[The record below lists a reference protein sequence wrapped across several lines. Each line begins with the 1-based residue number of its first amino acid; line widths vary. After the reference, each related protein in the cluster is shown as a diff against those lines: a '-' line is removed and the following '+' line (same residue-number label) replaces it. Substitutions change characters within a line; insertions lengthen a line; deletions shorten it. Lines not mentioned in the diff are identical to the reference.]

1 MQSQQQSTV
10 GPPTGP
16 SVVQP
21 VGTDNLFAGYQPEA
35 GRFDELS
42 APDGGR
48 RPAWDKFCQLLN
60 TMGAAEFTRRWEHSQ
75 HLIYENGVSYSAYGD
90 PEDNARPWDLDALP
104 MLIDEAEWN
113 HVSAGLAQRAE
124 VLQLTLADLLG
135 PQRLIKDGVLP
146 AQILFGHPSFRL
158 PYHGQVPPGGSF
170 LPFYA
175 ADLGRSPDGQWWVLA
190 DRTEAPSG
198 VGFALENR
206 VVISR
211 MLPDVFR
218 SLNVQRQAPF
228 FIQFKQKVREL
239 APHEQENPRIA
250 IYTRGPKH
258 ENYFEDAYLA
268 RYLGYNLVEGDDLA
282 IRENRVWLKTLDGLL
297 PIHVLLRRPNSE
309 ECDPLEFSDEST
321 IGVAGLLNSSRDREV
336 SIINPMGCGLVES
349 PAFMAF
355 LPRLCKFFLNQSPIL
370 PGVATWWCGEQQS
383 LERVLGNLDQLVVSR
398 AYRFRGAGYEQ
409 DKLLNSMPPA
419 ELAEQIR
426 ANPGNFVAQER
437 LKLSTVPTWD
447 QGTAGTAHLVLRSF
461 AVAAGDS
468 YSVLPGG
475 LARTSDATSPS
486 PLAVPAS
493 KGSKDAWIL
502 SSQPVEHV
510 TLLSASEE
518 AIEIRRTATDL
529 PSRVADNIYWLG
541 RQIER
546 ADASARQLRTFILR
560 LTSEMAVGPSAV
572 PTGLLRALASQGQIE
587 PDFALDDIRHQMP
600 QLEQALPALVF
611 DRDQVGS
618 VRSVLANMFR
628 SASLVRDRISTDS
641 WRILVRIDQTFR
653 APQDGPPDLTDLL
666 GMLNR
671 LVVQLAAIEGMCLE
685 SMTRSHVFRFLELGR
700 RLERALQTVGL
711 LQSCLIDSPPP
722 TSEVLDALLEIADS
736 VMTYRS
742 RYRANLQLPA
752 VVDLLLTDESNPRS
766 IAYQLQTLEKVSKE
780 LPGDD
785 YPAGY
790 LPHERLI
797 LSMVHSVRMVD
808 VTGICEAYSVGEQ
821 KRLAELLESLDRDL
835 QSLSRELSLR
845 YLVHAGPSRRM
856 SSTTAKRM
864 P

>member
-16 SVVQP
+16 SVAP
-21 VGTDNLFAGYQPEA
+21 PTGTDNLFAGYQAEA
-35 GRFDELS
+35 GRFDELTS
-42 APDGGR
+42 PDGRR
-48 RPAWDKFCQLLN
+48 RPGWDKFSQLLN
-60 TMGAAEFTRRWEHSQ
+60 TMGASEFTRRWEHSQ

-104 MLIDEAEWN
+104 MLIDEAEWK
-113 HVSAGLAQRAE
+113 HVSAGIAQRAE
-124 VLQLTLADLLG
+124 VLQLTLGDLLG

-146 AQILFGHPSFRL
+146 AELLFGHPGFRL
-158 PYHGQVPPGGSF
+158 PFHSQTPPGGSY

-175 ADLGRSPDGQWWVLA
+175 ADLGRSPDGRWWVLA

-198 VGFALENR
+198 IGFALENR

-218 SLNVQRQAPF
+218 SMNVQRLAPF
-228 FIQFKQKVREL
+228 FIQFKEKVREL
-239 APHEQENPRIA
+239 SPHGEENPRIA

-268 RYLGYNLVEGDDLA
+268 RYLGYTLVEGDDLA

-297 PIHVLLRRPNSE
+297 PIHVLVRRPNSE
-309 ECDPLEFSDEST
+309 ACDPLEFSDEST
-321 IGVAGLLNSSRDREV
+321 LGVAGLLNSSRDGEV
-336 SIINPMGCGLVES
+336 SVINPLGSGLVES

-355 LPRLCKFFLNQSPIL
+355 LPRLCRFFLNQDPIL
-370 PGVATWWCGEQQS
+370 PGVATWWCGEAPS
-383 LERVLGNLDQLVVSR
+383 LDRVLSNPQQLVVSQ
-398 AYRFRGAGYEQ
+398 AYRSRGTGYDA
-409 DKLLNSMPPA
+409 DKQLNSVLPS
-419 ELAEQIR
+419 ELADRIR
-426 ANPGNFVAQER
+426 SHPTRFVAQER

-447 QGTAGTAHLVLRSF
+447 QGTAGTAHMVLRSF
-461 AVAAGDS
+461 AVATGDS

-475 LARTSDATSPS
+475 LARTSDASSPP
-486 PLAVPAS
+486 PLAIPAS
-493 KGSKDAWIL
+493 KGSKDAWVL
-502 SSQPVEHV
+502 SSQPVDHV
-510 TLLSASEE
+510 TLLSTKEE
-518 AIEIRRTATDL
+518 AIEIRRTATEL
-529 PSRVADNIYWLG
+529 PSRVADNIFWLG

-546 ADASARQLRTFILR
+546 ADASARQLRTFVLR
-560 LTSEMAVGPSAV
+560 LTSEMAVGPTAV

-587 PDFALDDIRHQMP
+587 PDFALEDIRHHMP
-600 QLEQALPALVF
+600 QLEEALPDLVF
-611 DRDQVGS
+611 DREQVGS
-618 VRSVLANMFR
+618 IRSVLNNMFR
-628 SASLVRDRISTDS
+628 TASLVRDRLSTDS
-641 WRILVRIDQTFR
+641 WRVLVRIDQTFCV
-653 APQDGPPDLTDLL
+653 PKDGPLDLTDLL
-666 GMLNR
+666 SMLNR

-722 TSEVLDALLEIADS
+722 SSEVLDALLEIADS

-742 RYRANLQLPA
+742 RYRANLQLSA

-766 IAYQLQTLEKVSKE
+766 IAYQLLTVEKVSKQ
-780 LPGDD
+780 LPGED

-797 LSMVHSVRMVD
+797 LSMVHAVRMVD
-808 VTGICEAYSVGEQ
+808 VMGTCEAYSVGEQ
-821 KRLAELLESLDRDL
+821 QRLAELLETLDQDL
-835 QSLSRELSLR
+835 QNLSRELSLR
-845 YLVHAGPSRRM
+845 YLVHAGPARRM
-856 SSTTAKRM
+856 SSTAEKRVS
-864 P
+864 